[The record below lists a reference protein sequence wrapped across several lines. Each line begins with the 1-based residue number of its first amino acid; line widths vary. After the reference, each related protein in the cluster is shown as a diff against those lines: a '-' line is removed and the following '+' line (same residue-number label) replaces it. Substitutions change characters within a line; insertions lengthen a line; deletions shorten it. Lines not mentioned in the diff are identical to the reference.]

1 MIRYY
6 GFQTSNKF
14 VFILLLHKYILDRFV
29 SRLKLNDHFVQDHHY
44 ASLMTLLICIQ
55 PITKDLNQHHKV
67 CDPGNGQI
75 YACIDTWSLAVR
87 VLVYHCLYWYIN
99 ACVDSRPIDFLHN
112 EILPVL
118 HVMF

>member
-1 MIRYY
+1 
-6 GFQTSNKF
+6 
-14 VFILLLHKYILDRFV
+14 
-29 SRLKLNDHFVQDHHY
+29 
-44 ASLMTLLICIQ
+44 MTLLICIQ
-55 PITKDLNQHHKV
+55 PIAKDLNQHHKV

-87 VLVYHCLYWYIN
+87 VLVYHCLYWYIT

-118 HVMF
+118 HVMFKSVRYRHHELIENNARACNESYFT